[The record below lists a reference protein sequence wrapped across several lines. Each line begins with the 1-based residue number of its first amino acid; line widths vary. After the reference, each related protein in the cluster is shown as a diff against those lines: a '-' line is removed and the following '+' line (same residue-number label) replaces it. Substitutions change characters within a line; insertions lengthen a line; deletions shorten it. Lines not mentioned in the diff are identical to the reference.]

1 MTTPKKTQKATTIE
15 TPQEAQE
22 AQAEQVVLKVKR
34 LHKDALLP
42 QRMTSGAA
50 GYDIAVY
57 DYVTIHPKRIGVPQT
72 MIKTGIALEIPKGY
86 HAKVFLRSSIGLKTD
101 IRLANGTGIIDSDYR
116 GELKLIVENIGQ
128 YACFFNPGDRIA
140 QLVIEKNTDVLLE
153 EVDNLSETERGENG
167 IGSTNNNNNNVNEK

>member
-1 MTTPKKTQKATTIE
+1 MATPKKTQQATTIE
-15 TPQEAQE
+15 TPQE

-42 QRMTSGAA
+42 QRLTSGAA
-50 GYDIAVY
+50 GYDIALY
-57 DYVTIHPKRIGVPQT
+57 DYVTIHPKRIGVVQT

-101 IRLANGTGIIDSDYR
+101 VRLANGTGIIDSDYR

-153 EVDNLSETERGENG
+153 EEVDNLSETERGENG
-167 IGSTNNNNNNVNEK
+167 IGSTNNNNNNANEK

>member
-1 MTTPKKTQKATTIE
+1 MTTSKKTQRATTIE
-15 TPQEAQE
+15 TSQEAQE
-22 AQAEQVVLKVKR
+22 AQAEQVVVKVKR

-50 GYDIAVY
+50 GYDIALY

-72 MIKTGIALEIPKGY
+72 VIKTGIALEIPKGY
-86 HAKVFLRSSIGLKTD
+86 HAKVLLRSSIGLKTD
-101 IRLANGTGIIDSDYR
+101 VRLANGTGIIDSDYR
-116 GELKLIVENIGQ
+116 GELKLLVENIGQ

-140 QLVIEKNTDVLLE
+140 QFVIEKNTDVVLE

-167 IGSTNNNNNNVNEK
+167 IGSTNNNNNNANEK